1 MDRVSLKSECSPVPL
16 SQFFHPVSRC
26 SGHHKPEVTHVNA
39 PGRPEWIFVATVVLA
54 CFVTSGRLSAQ
65 KDQEARSSIV
75 GEWTLDKKLSDV
87 AEDRP
92 HEGAGQHS
100 RGGGGFPGGG
110 GHGHGG
116 FHGGG
121 GGYSG
126 GHAADPDET
135 ARRQEAWRDLVTAPD
150 HMTIV
155 QTESMIVITSRDGR
169 TTRLSPDG
177 KKIKDEST
185 NIERKTRWEEGKLV
199 TEISGTSGHAT
210 ETYLVNP
217 TQHEL
222 LVVVRLESSDA
233 MKPSACSIASTRSTH
248 ADDLFTSSPL
258 FERGRLVDDSRDGN
272 RCGSRLTCRRRV
284 SSVEE
289 KPLSIGCAVEP
300 RLSLS
305 KWGGRSIE
313 QRSRRF
319 RFYAATERSGPFS
332 VLSP

>member
-1 MDRVSLKSECSPVPL
+1 
-16 SQFFHPVSRC
+16 
-26 SGHHKPEVTHVNA
+26 VNE

-110 GHGHGG
+110 GHGRGG

-135 ARRQEAWRDLVTAPD
+135 ARRQEAWRDLVAAPD

-199 TEISGTSGHAT
+199 TEISGTSGRAT

-222 LVVVRLESSDA
+222 LVVVRLESSGRDETVRLLHRLYTLDA
-233 MKPSACSIASTRSTH
+233 R
-248 ADDLFTSSPL
+248 
-258 FERGRLVDDSRDGN
+258 
-272 RCGSRLTCRRRV
+272 
-284 SSVEE
+284 
-289 KPLSIGCAVEP
+289 
-300 RLSLS
+300 
-305 KWGGRSIE
+305 
-313 QRSRRF
+313 
-319 RFYAATERSGPFS
+319 
-332 VLSP
+332 